1 LDPNASNVWN
11 QLLTCDEALADYA
24 SMVKHCA
31 MAIELYPYEVN
42 YYYYGA
48 FASYRIQDYSQT
60 IKFALE
66 GIDLTI
72 PGDEIRIN
80 MYSLAGD
87 AAHYAKNYA
96 LCDSIY
102 MQAIDEYPESA
113 LALNNY
119 AYFLSLRNEK
129 LDLAASYS
137 KKSLELEPKNP
148 SYLDTYAWIMYKQ
161 KNYSEAQKY
170 ILQTL
175 EFTPESAEVLEHAGD
190 IYYKLGKTD
199 EAVNFW
205 MKAKNNGSKNEFID
219 KKIKD
224 KKLYE

>member
-1 LDPNASNVWN
+1 
-11 QLLTCDEALADYA
+11 
-24 SMVKHCA
+24 
-31 MAIELYPYEVN
+31 
-42 YYYYGA
+42 
-48 FASYRIQDYSQT
+48 
-60 IKFALE
+60 
-66 GIDLTI
+66 
-72 PGDEIRIN
+72 
-80 MYSLAGD
+80 
-87 AAHYAKNYA
+87 
-96 LCDSIY
+96 
-102 MQAIDEYPESA
+102 
-113 LALNNY
+113 
-119 AYFLSLRNEK
+119 
-129 LDLAASYS
+129 
-137 KKSLELEPKNP
+137 
-148 SYLDTYAWIMYKQ
+148 MYKQ